1 MKRQDSTVG
10 ATGRVAAGAA
20 ERPSR
25 FYRFLLSIMGP
36 PQLGSLDAPPR
47 PAPPRVDICRRCG
60 QPRDAHELERLAD
73 HTASRCPVEPV
84 EPARS

>member
-10 ATGRVAAGAA
+10 AAGGAA
-20 ERPSR
+20 DRPSR
-25 FYRFLLSIMGP
+25 FYRFLLSFMGP

-47 PAPPRVDICRRCG
+47 PVPARVDICRSCG

-73 HTASRCPVEPV
+73 RTASRCPVG
-84 EPARS
+84 PARS